1 MMKKFFKVF
10 LAIFILCA
18 MSIHQIYAVSV
29 LKPKKLITLPI
40 EAFHSNLAVHK
51 GTLYYMIYEKRGIY
65 SENSPTFFAK
75 DIMSSKKA
83 VKILEAVDYQ
93 PSFHLLSDG
102 NLYITTHYGG
112 GFMGGNLAVL
122 LNKTDIIDNKK
133 DDQIYL
139 VGYGSYDVDIEN
151 KKFYGFPDPYFM
163 GESEGKE
170 HFYEF
175 YSDVMHHPNVNF
187 SAVKKDVVY
196 CIKCP
201 YSKNVE
207 DESQYGIVAIDRK
220 TGKDTVLIPGIYNMT
235 MGENQ
240 IYYWKQDENDKT
252 ANLLYSYSLKDGKT
266 TLICNHKDPDFNI
279 IPIGGKVFFMGNEE
293 YTPKKEG
300 EYFKK
305 YTTLYMAEN
314 GKCTPLYSNMEWFVT
329 DGKNMAVLF
338 QGKNKSE
345 IKLIN
350 KDGIEFANLTV
361 PVSQANLFISGKD
374 LIVWSWQDKSVR
386 YYEVPNVK

>member
-1 MMKKFFKVF
+1 MKKFFKIF

-18 MSIHQIYAVSV
+18 ISIHHIYAVSV

-151 KKFYGFPDPYFM
+151 K
-163 GESEGKE
+163 
-170 HFYEF
+170 
-175 YSDVMHHPNVNF
+175 NF
-187 SAVKKDVVY
+187 TVFRIRILWVKAKA
-196 CIKCP
+196 
-201 YSKNVE
+201 KN
-207 DESQYGIVAIDRK
+207 IF
-220 TGKDTVLIPGIYNMT
+220 TNF
-235 MGENQ
+235 
-240 IYYWKQDENDKT
+240 T
-252 ANLLYSYSLKDGKT
+252 A
-266 TLICNHKDPDFNI
+266 
-279 IPIGGKVFFMGNEE
+279 M
-293 YTPKKEG
+293 
-300 EYFKK
+300 
-305 YTTLYMAEN
+305 
-314 GKCTPLYSNMEWFVT
+314 
-329 DGKNMAVLF
+329 
-338 QGKNKSE
+338 
-345 IKLIN
+345 
-350 KDGIEFANLTV
+350 
-361 PVSQANLFISGKD
+361 
-374 LIVWSWQDKSVR
+374 
-386 YYEVPNVK
+386 

>member
-1 MMKKFFKVF
+1 MKKFFKVF

-18 MSIHQIYAVSV
+18 MSIQQIYAIS

-40 EAFHSNLAVHK
+40 EAFHDDLAVHK

-75 DIMSSKKA
+75 DIMSSKKS

-139 VGYGSYDVDIEN
+139 LGYGSYDVDIEN

-170 HFYEF
+170 HFHKF

-187 SAVKKDVVY
+187 SAVKKDIIY

-207 DESQYGIVAIDRK
+207 DESQYGIVAIDRRTK
-220 TGKDTVLIPGIYNMT
+220 KDTVLIPGIYNMT

>member
-1 MMKKFFKVF
+1 MKKFFKVF

-18 MSIHQIYAVSV
+18 MSIQQIYAVSV

-187 SAVKKDVVY
+187 STVKKDVVY

-201 YSKNVE
+201 YSKNVD

-345 IKLIN
+345 VKLIN